1 MFLQDFEAK
10 LWKIRQSYAFLG
22 FIPECCQIGCWP
34 AFRNKSKKWSLPHF
48 FKFLH
53 LNLANT
59 CKKPGKIRF
68 PPAFGML
75 STEILVKIYNTWA
88 IYSDWFQKKLH
99 SNLIRSLSMKTKGI
113 LTEDD
118 GLLADYYVSK
128 GNHKFLKNWLTFSK
142 RDFNARSCDS
152 CFHFLGT
159 YSCFWKLSISVSSQS
174 ILRQIKGSVTR
185 WQLFEVTF
193 GGALKNICQG

>member
-48 FKFLH
+48 LKFLH

-113 LTEDD
+113 LREED
-118 GLLADYYVSK
+118 GLLADYYVSIRKPQILQKLIDILK
-128 GNHKFLKNWLTFSK
+128 GRFQCTFLWLMFP
-142 RDFNARSCDS
+142 
-152 CFHFLGT
+152 FLGT
-159 YSCFWKLSISVSSQS
+159 YSCF
-174 ILRQIKGSVTR
+174 
-185 WQLFEVTF
+185 
-193 GGALKNICQG
+193 